1 MRQQPAYDYDNRDS
15 EQVYGYMEAQIDA
28 LKGRIQQ
35 LEAEKQTLRSTM
47 LITDDQ
53 KTRKV
58 DLQNMLNYIAAGR
71 SSR

>member
-1 MRQQPAYDYDNRDS
+1 MRQQPAYDFDNRDS

-53 KTRKV
+53 ETRKV